1 MYISSEG
8 TGKNNLFQ
16 SNELLVIENGFPFR
30 ENRLDDAIS
39 RFIFRVFVAKQIK
52 LRFDGLFLA
61 PTAFEHP
68 LILPQLLWHRASFY
82 VVFYDKPPQYPN
94 LFRQTKSNYVYSNL
108 NSHRSSQLKYQYYEF
123 IPILNLFSCETS
135 FWYICFM
142 TRPWRIIL
150 FIRIAFREIKHL
162 FKPNSTFLVIFQH
175 FLTTLNLTDD
185 ANLHG
190 NCLLEHYMKTT
201 KNRGSTTIEN
211 GLRDIYFLWKFSI
224 FSRK

>member
-1 MYISSEG
+1 MYISNEG
-8 TGKNNLFQ
+8 TGKNNLFL

-30 ENRLDDAIS
+30 ENRLHDAKS
-39 RFIFRVFVAKQIK
+39 RYIFRAFVAKQIK

-68 LILPQLLWHRASFY
+68 LILPQLLLWHRASFY
-82 VVFYDKPPQYPN
+82 VVHVLYDIPPQYRN
-94 LFRQTKSNYVYSNL
+94 IFRQTKRINYVYSNIVYSNL

-162 FKPNSTFLVIFQH
+162 FKPNFLGQISTLV
-175 FLTTLNLTDD
+175 FLTTLNF
-185 ANLHG
+185 
-190 NCLLEHYMKTT
+190 
-201 KNRGSTTIEN
+201 I
-211 GLRDIYFLWKFSI
+211 GLC
-224 FSRK
+224 